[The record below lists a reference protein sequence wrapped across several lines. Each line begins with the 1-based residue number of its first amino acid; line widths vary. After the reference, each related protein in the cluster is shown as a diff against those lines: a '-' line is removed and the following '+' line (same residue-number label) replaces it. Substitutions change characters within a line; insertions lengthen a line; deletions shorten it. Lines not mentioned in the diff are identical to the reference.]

1 MVSNNQSK
9 QQTTCTYSILYIAFV
24 EEQLITYEVHKNECN
39 IRQFCQLAGELKEAL
54 TVHYI
59 SHKHMGV
66 FFVECMLA
74 SILSR

>member
-1 MVSNNQSK
+1 MSK
-9 QQTTCTYSILYIAFV
+9 QQTTCTFV
-24 EEQLITYEVHKNECN
+24 EEQLITYKLHKNEYN

-66 FFVECMLA
+66 FFLVCTVYVSEHT
-74 SILSR
+74 

>member
-1 MVSNNQSK
+1 MYV
-9 QQTTCTYSILYIAFV
+9 TYCTFV
-24 EEQLITYEVHKNECN
+24 EEQLITYELDKNECN

-66 FFVECMLA
+66 FFVVCMLA
-74 SILSR
+74 NEHT